1 MKGTARTSA
10 PLSWLGFLIPVVV
23 VPSVLGV
30 CWHYWPQIQAWA
42 TQPGSP
48 WIIAGGCIA
57 AVVVFAVV
65 VIGDAIRRAPDCQR
79 ECCTDWPEDG
89 K

>member
-23 VPSVLGV
+23 LPTVLGACV
-30 CWHYWPQIQAWA
+30 YYWSQIQAWA

-48 WIIAGGCIA
+48 WIIAGGCVA

-65 VIGDAIRRAPDCQR
+65 VVADIARRKPDYQC
-79 ECCTDWPEDG
+79 ECGTDPVEGG